1 MMSLTLTAI
10 DLFSGCGGLTEGL
23 EQASIE
29 VKYAVELDEKISNIY
44 KLNHP
49 AVSMLNTNILNIS
62 NEDFESMG
70 KIDLV
75 AGCPP
80 CQGFTQMNRNNKRK
94 QYNDKRNELI
104 VEYLRAIKSINPEFI
119 MMENV
124 PQILHYDKFQ
134 GMLGSLSEMGYFL
147 DYKVINVK
155 NFGVPQ
161 NRKRLVLMGSKS
173 FEMNFP
179 TSLNIPERTVRES
192 IGDLPSPENS
202 NDPIQKIHSNHTEYI
217 AHIIDMIPRNGGNRK
232 DLPEKYWLE
241 CHKKSNVGYSDV
253 YGRMRWDTPSPTIT
267 GGCLS
272 PSKGRFLHPEQNRS
286 ISVREASLL
295 QSFPATYIF
304 DSSYSKAIL
313 AQMIGNAIPPHFA
326 KVQGNYIKKVA
337 TDGKYL
343 RVRT

>member
-1 MMSLTLTAI
+1 MNLTAI
-10 DLFSGCGGLTEGL
+10 DLFAGCGGLTEGL
-23 EQASIE
+23 KQASIN
-29 VKYAVELDEKISNIY
+29 VKYAIELDEKISKIY
-44 KLNHP
+44 ELNHP
-49 AVSMLNTNILNIS
+49 SVTMINSDILNVS
-62 NEDFESMG
+62 DEDFKHMG
-70 KIDLV
+70 NIDLV

-94 QYNDKRNELI
+94 KYNDKRNELI
-104 VEYLRAIKSINPEFI
+104 FEYLRAVEVIKPEFI

-124 PQILHYDKFQ
+124 PQILHYDKFLQ
-134 GMLGSLSEMGYFL
+134 MLKSLRRLGYNL

-161 NRKRLVLMGSKS
+161 SRKRLVLMGSKTIK
-173 FEMNFP
+173 MNFP
-179 TSLNIPERTVRES
+179 VTLNSPVVTVRDC
-192 IGDLPSPENS
+192 IGSLPEPQDS
-202 NDPIQKIHSNHTEYI
+202 NDQIHKIHSHHTEYI
-217 AHIIDMIPRNGGNRK
+217 SKIIGMIPKNGGSRK

-253 YGRMRWDTPSPTIT
+253 YGRMRWDMPSPTIT

-295 QSFPATYIF
+295 QSFPSNYIF
-304 DSSYSKAIL
+304 EDHFSKSLL

-326 KVQGNYIKKVA
+326 KIQGEYIKYVISK
-337 TDGKYL
+337 KS
-343 RVRT
+343 